1 MEVLRSIDELSRLPA
16 GCVLSIGNFDGV
28 HIGHQQNI
36 KVARD
41 IATLEGVALAA
52 MTFEPHP
59 VAILHPEKAP
69 GVLTPLPLKIRLI
82 ESCSVDYLIVLRD
95 TTSLLRLTAENFVDK
110 FLLKDVRPRILVE
123 GEDFHFGAQRA
134 GSIETLKEM
143 SASDGFNVVVVPAK
157 QVRLPT
163 GQFFR
168 VSSTTIR
175 YMLQSGHVAD
185 AAFLL
190 GRPYRLIGQIVPG
203 LGRGRK
209 IGYPTLNM
217 KTPSQIIPQDGV
229 YAGFVQLG
237 PSENDVCR
245 QNNLLNAVFSVGQ
258 AITFGDRKELL
269 IEAHVLDTVPDDKA
283 GPWMAMDFVK
293 HIRHQQRFESPQAL
307 ASQIA
312 DDCSAARNIL
322 TAHAIENSGMR

>member
-1 MEVLRSIDELSRLPA
+1 MEVLRTVDELSRLPA

-28 HIGHQQNI
+28 HIGHQQNL

-41 IATLEGVALAA
+41 IATLEGAALAA

-69 GVLTPLPLKIRLI
+69 GVLTPLPLKIRLL
-82 ESCSVDYLIVLRD
+82 EGCAVDYLIVLRD
-95 TTSLLRLTAENFVDK
+95 TTSLLRLTPADFIDK
-110 FLLKDVRPRILVE
+110 FLLKDVRPKVLVE

-134 GSIETLKEM
+134 GTLDTLKQM
-143 SASDGFNVVVVPAK
+143 ANSDGFSVVVVPAK
-157 QVRLPT
+157 LVKLPT
-163 GQFFR
+163 GQSVR

-185 AAFLL
+185 AGFLL
-190 GRPYRLIGQIVPG
+190 GRPYRIIGQIVPG
-203 LGRGRK
+203 KGRGRQ

-217 KTPSQIIPQDGV
+217 KMPSQIIPQDGV
-229 YAGFVQLG
+229 YAGFVLLG
-237 PSENDVCR
+237 HTEDDVCR
-245 QNNLLNAVFSVGQ
+245 QDKRLNAVFSIGQ
-258 AITFGDRKELL
+258 AVTFGDRHELL
-269 IEAHVLDTVPDDKA
+269 IEAHVLDSKPDDKA

-293 HIRHQQRFESPQAL
+293 RIRPQQRFESSDAL

-312 DDCSAARNIL
+312 EDCKAARNIL
-322 TAHAIENSGMR
+322 ASQAINTTGK